1 MQRLRRLLRRPSARL
16 AEGVFVLEGAK
27 LLEEALATG
36 ARLEGL
42 YADPG
47 ARRHPEAARL
57 LADAAGSGVH
67 CFWLS
72 EGVLARLADATTPQ
86 PLLAVAGRVDRSLK
100 EVLDA
105 RGDLLVCAGVRDPG
119 NLGTL
124 VRSAAAAG
132 LGGVLTCGTSVD
144 LYNPKVVR
152 ATAGAIFRIPAVLGG
167 GVAETFAALRAAGYR
182 LVGAVGDGGA
192 PFEEV
197 PLSGPVALVV
207 GNESQGLAGP
217 WAPGPTAL
225 DAVVTIPM
233 ARGVESLNVGVAGS
247 LLAFELRR
255 RRQGLLGRPETG

>member
-1 MQRLRRLLRRPSARL
+1 MQRLRRLLRRPAARE

-36 ARLEGL
+36 ARVEGL

-47 ARRHPEAARL
+47 VRRHPEAAQL
-57 LADAAGSGVH
+57 LADAARAGVH
-67 CFWLS
+67 CFWLA
-72 EGVLARLADATTPQ
+72 EGVLPRLADAITPQ
-86 PLLAVAGRVDRSLK
+86 PLLAVAGRVDRPLE
-100 EVLDA
+100 EVVGA

-152 ATAGAIFRIPAVLGG
+152 ATAGAIFRIPAVLGRG
-167 GVAETFAALRAAGYR
+167 AEETFAALRAAGYR
-182 LVGAVGDGGA
+182 LVGAVGGGGR

-197 PLSGPVALVV
+197 SLSGPVALVV
-207 GNESQGLAGP
+207 GNESQGLAGSF
-217 WAPGPTAL
+217 APGPTAL

-255 RRQGLLGRPETG
+255 RRQALVGPPGTG